1 MKKLIRRFLIVH
13 TIMLFVAGFGVWYIL
28 KTFFPQTLIDAY
40 FVVPLF
46 FYVTGLAFIFIMM
59 KMPKDKPKEMVNT
72 YMLLRVVKVFIGV
85 IILTFYWFLDKE
97 QIRSFAII
105 FIIFYLIYLV
115 VETYIYTKMEMF
127 LKQEQ
132 KKSNPIKKGHLEDK

>member
-1 MKKLIRRFLIVH
+1 
-13 TIMLFVAGFGVWYIL
+13 MLFVAGFGVWYIL

-40 FVVPLF
+40 FVIPLF
-46 FYVTGLAFIFIMM
+46 FYVTGLAFIFILM
-59 KMPKDKPKEMVNT
+59 KMPKDKPKEMVNA

-132 KKSNPIKKGHLEDK
+132 KKSNPIKKGHLEDKWSI